1 MKAIV
6 NHQYGAPEVLR
17 LDDVPKPVPK
27 RNQILIKVH
36 AAEVTKGDCE
46 LRSFNFPVKWF
57 SIPLR
62 LVFGVFKPR
71 KKILGGY
78 FSGEVVAVG
87 SKVTKF
93 KGGEKVFGASKLLM
107 GAYAE
112 FLAVPENYTIA
123 PIPANISFE
132 AAATVPLGGLNALH
146 FLRLAK
152 VSTGDTLIVNGA
164 GGSIGTYAVQIAKS
178 MGAEVTAV
186 DSDLKREM
194 LLRLGADHFIDY
206 RQQDFRQDDKKYDV
220 IFDMLASSPLDESI
234 ATLNPGGRYISA
246 NPTFKKM
253 TSAKRVHKETGKT
266 LIYAFAGETLEE
278 LLTLK
283 QMIEDEKISPT
294 VDHVFSMEQAVEA
307 HQRVEAE
314 QRLGCTVITMI
325 S

>member
-1 MKAIV
+1 MKAV
-6 NHQYGAPEVLR
+6 VYHKYGAPGVLR
-17 LDDVPKPVPK
+17 VENVAEPTPKP
-27 RNQILIKVH
+27 NQILIKVH

-62 LVFGVFKPR
+62 LAFGVFKPR

-87 SKVTKF
+87 GKVTRF
-93 KGGEKVFGASKLLM
+93 EGGERVFGATKLLM

-112 FLAVPENYTIA
+112 YMAVPETYTIA
-123 PIPANISFE
+123 PMPVNVSFE

-152 VSTGDTLIVNGA
+152 IQTGETLLVNGA
-164 GGSIGTYAVQIAKS
+164 GGSIGTYAVQIAKT

-194 LLRLGADHFIDY
+194 LLSLGTDHFIDY
-206 RQQDFRQDDKKYDV
+206 RQQDFRKDDKKYDV

-234 ATLNPGGRYISA
+234 TALNAGGRYISA

-253 TSAKRVHKETGKT
+253 TSAKRVQKKTGKT
-266 LIYAFAGETLEE
+266 LIFAFAGETLEE

-283 QMIEDEKISPT
+283 QMIEDEKIRPT
-294 VDHVFSMEQAVEA
+294 VDRIFSMEQAVEA
-307 HQRVEAE
+307 HERVEAE
-314 QRLGCTVITMI
+314 QRLGCTAISMI